1 MIADRAITRRC
12 TLCLALTAV
21 LFLGLVQWSFLPLLI
36 ESGLPSSSSVVAI
49 SGGHTSKFAAP
60 FKCLFGDTLNACVL
74 PLGVSVPMVTAS
86 LLYRFDEPASSWIQH
101 FFSDR
106 QLRAPPCV

>member
-1 MIADRAITRRC
+1 MISDRATSRRC
-12 TLCLALTAV
+12 SLCLVLIVV

-36 ESGLPSSSSVVAI
+36 GNGLPSSIAFLSI

-60 FKCLFGDTLNACVL
+60 FKCLFGDPLNTCVL
-74 PLGVSVPMVTAS
+74 PSGVSLPVVAAILFHRPE
-86 LLYRFDEPASSWIQH
+86 EPASGRNDR
-101 FFSDR
+101 FFSHR

>member
-1 MIADRAITRRC
+1 MISHRIEIRRNSF
-12 TLCLALTAV
+12 CLILAAV

-36 ESGLPSSSSVVAI
+36 DSGLPSSSSVVAV
-49 SGGHTSKFAAP
+49 SSGHTSKFAAP
-60 FKCLFGDTLNACVL
+60 FKCLFGDTLNVCVL
-74 PLGVSVPMVTAS
+74 PSSVTVPRVTAS
-86 LLYRFDEPASSWIQH
+86 LLHRYNEPASNCSQH